1 MLKEYINNFIIVY
14 FNTIIIFLKDITKYN
29 KYIKKV
35 IMKLIDTRIILS
47 IKKYNFNITKIHYLK
62 IVIIIRETKFHN

>member
-29 KYIKKV
+29 KYIRRV
-35 IMKLIDTRIILS
+35 
-47 IKKYNFNITKIHYLK
+47 IKKHKY
-62 IVIIIRETKFHN
+62 